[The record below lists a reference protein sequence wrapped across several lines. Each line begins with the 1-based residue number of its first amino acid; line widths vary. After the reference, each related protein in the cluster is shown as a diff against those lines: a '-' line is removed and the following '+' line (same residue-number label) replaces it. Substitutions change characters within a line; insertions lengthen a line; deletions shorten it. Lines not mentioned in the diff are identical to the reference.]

1 MKNEDN
7 KFSNNQL
14 DLFIKFLYRSIL
26 LQVFAAVKA
35 SLVVIYII
43 VVKNIIFTFQKSHH
57 KVLQKKFSWNK
68 CKTSNKR

>member
-1 MKNEDN
+1 MKITNLVTTN
-7 KFSNNQL
+7 LTYSSNANQMP
-14 DLFIKFLYRSIL
+14 YSSNIL

-57 KVLQKKFSWNK
+57 NVLQKKFS
-68 CKTSNKR
+68 

>member
-14 DLFIKFLYRSIL
+14 DLFIKCLYRSIL
-26 LQVFAAVKA
+26 LQIFAPVKA

-43 VVKNIIFTFQKSHH
+43 VVKNIIFTFQKSHR
-57 KVLQKKFSWNK
+57 KVLQKKFS
-68 CKTSNKR
+68 